1 MTENMELSWNFLTE
15 IELVRGMDHIELFY
29 VSSQVREVADYNQ
42 KYLTRRN

>member
-29 VSSQVREVADYNQ
+29 VSNQVREVADSIR
-42 KYLTRRN
+42 KCLTRRN